1 MSIKPKR
8 TLLAYCALASRLST
22 TGVGPMEALVPFFAE
37 ACEQFCRS
45 PFDADQFSAVVKE
58 RYGIVIPRL
67 AVLGLA
73 EELHHAGILT
83 VLSSTPRSVVYRY
96 ADQMP
101 GSNTENALTER
112 EIELVLSSFVA
123 TCRKDERLLDWSDD
137 ELHQAL
143 LDRLLNVDSMRI
155 LVRRESSIT
164 PKATASTLQLR
175 QIANS
180 PREAAEL
187 HLDFLVSQFLMD
199 LRDADPANF
208 DRVSSVAFANM
219 AAEAVACF
227 REPPSETSS
236 LAEMTVYLD
245 SPLLLDMLGVNEEY
259 EEYGKELLDVIRS
272 NGVTTAIFEHSV
284 AEAENTIKAQ
294 LEYLRSG
301 INQLTSSN
309 RITAK
314 PDHLAALTNRVAER
328 ASDRLKIAEIRAPET
343 ALHRRSPETVG
354 NIDAAMDARMQ
365 AWKNAEAKDY
375 DRKSVWAMLSISQTN
390 VPCPKICDTRSILLT
405 HNTALVKI
413 TNEAWQTWLRG
424 VTKHSQSQIESWA
437 PLAMSDKQFAG
448 YLWARQGGGTNGAIS
463 RARLLAHCSAAIR
476 PRSDVKARAYNLA
489 IELYGQDKAQDLAAL
504 LEDREGGRAL
514 MRATSGDP
522 EDVTRERLPFIMDQ
536 VKLEAGEFAAAKVRE
551 EAARERLIINAA
563 HATERQALERQIAEA
578 VENKTAIE
586 KQVRVELAQKEIEA
600 TGLAAQKR
608 ALEATLAEADTKEK
622 ERKLSLLRSHFS
634 RARTVYW
641 RIRWGVVMLFAVI
654 TYWIASLPD
663 DWKWFAPFL
672 SALTG
677 GLIGFYFVPN
687 LLDKPIND
695 VCEKLLRAQIKSA
708 DPTIVIPESS
718 PDFSSKTWSGV
729 TDA

>member
-1 MSIKPKR
+1 
-8 TLLAYCALASRLST
+8 
-22 TGVGPMEALVPFFAE
+22 MEALVPFFAE
-37 ACEQFCRS
+37 ACEQFCRL
-45 PFDADQFSAVVKE
+45 PFDADQFAAVVNE
-58 RYGIVIPRL
+58 RYGIAIPRL

-73 EELHHAGILT
+73 AELHHAGILT
-83 VLSSTPRSVVYRY
+83 VLSSAAHSIVYRY

-101 GSNTENALTER
+101 GGSTENALTER
-112 EIELVLSSFVA
+112 EIELVLSGFVS
-123 TCRKDERLLDWSDD
+123 TCRQDGRLRDCSDD

-155 LVRRESSIT
+155 LVRREATIT
-164 PKATASTLQLR
+164 PKASPSTLQLK
-175 QIANS
+175 QAPNL
-180 PREAAEL
+180 PREATEL

-199 LRDADPANF
+199 LRDHDPANF

-227 REPPSETSS
+227 REPLGEMSS
-236 LAEMTVYLD
+236 LSEMTVYLD

-259 EEYGKELLDVIRS
+259 EAYGKELLDVIRS
-272 NGVTTAIFEHSV
+272 NGVATAIFEHSV

-301 INQLTSSN
+301 INQLTSGN

-328 ASDRLKIAEIRAPET
+328 ASDRLQIKEIRAPDT
-343 ALHRRSPETVG
+343 ALHRRSPQTVG
-354 NIDAAMDARMQ
+354 NIDAAMDVRMQ
-365 AWKNAEAKDY
+365 TWKNAEAKVY
-375 DRKSVWAMLSISQTN
+375 DQKSVWAMLALSQTN

-413 TNEAWQTWLRG
+413 TNEAWRTWLRG
-424 VTKHSQSQIESWA
+424 VTTHGQSQIESWA

-522 EDVTRERLPFIMDQ
+522 EDVTRERLPFIMDK

-551 EAARERLIINAA
+551 EAARERLMIDAA
-563 HATERQALERQIAEA
+563 HASERQALQQAIADT
-578 VENKTAIE
+578 VRGTGAIE
-586 KQVRVELAQKEIEA
+586 TQARLELAQKDFEA
-600 TGLAAQKR
+600 AELAAR
-608 ALEATLAEADTKEK
+608 NRDLEANLSDARAREAL
-622 ERKLSLLRSHFS
+622 RKLSALRNHFA
-634 RARTVYW
+634 RARRAYE
-641 RIRWGVVMLFAVI
+641 RIRWEIVILFAVT

-663 DWKWFAPFL
+663 DWKWFIPFL
-672 SALTG
+672 SALTSG
-677 GLIGFYFVPN
+677 FFGFYFVPN
-687 LLDKPIND
+687 LLDKPIKD
-695 VCEKLLRAQIKSA
+695 ACEKRLRAQIRLA
-708 DPTIVIPESS
+708 DPDIVIPESS
-718 PDFSSKTWSGV
+718 PDFAGKAWPGV
-729 TDA
+729 TDG